1 MYIEDDYVN
10 ENMNY
15 ETISEDEIIIGD
27 EIENKNLEN
36 NTRKIGNIANSFR
49 IDWNPRHDVET
60 TTFNH
65 YLHVKS

>member
-1 MYIEDDYVN
+1 MIMITIRITNLKIYIYIEDDYVN

-49 IDWNPRHDVET
+49 IN
-60 TTFNH
+60 
-65 YLHVKS
+65 

>member
-15 ETISEDEIIIGD
+15 ETISEDEIITGD

-49 IDWNPRHDVET
+49 ID
-60 TTFNH
+60 
-65 YLHVKS
+65 

>member
-1 MYIEDDYVN
+1 
-10 ENMNY
+10 MNH

-49 IDWNPRHDVET
+49 ID
-60 TTFNH
+60 
-65 YLHVKS
+65 

>member
-1 MYIEDDYVN
+1 MITIRITNLKIYIYIEDDYVN

-49 IDWNPRHDVET
+49 ID
-60 TTFNH
+60 
-65 YLHVKS
+65 

>member
-1 MYIEDDYVN
+1 MIMITIRITNLKIYIYIEDDYVN

-49 IDWNPRHDVET
+49 ID
-60 TTFNH
+60 
-65 YLHVKS
+65 